1 MPEGTVKQGIGA
13 SVRRKEDKRFLI
25 GKGNYTDDI
34 NRAGQLHVY
43 FLRSPIAFADIVS
56 IDKQKAEKASGVAA
70 ILTGEDVAADNLGG
84 PICGWVP
91 TNKDGSAPSEPPH
104 PILANGRVR
113 YVGDHVAAVFAET
126 LEQAMSAAELIDVTY
141 SEMPAI
147 TDLKSAMDSPQIHDG
162 MENNTYFD
170 WELGDE
176 AATSDAFDKAAT
188 IVNVDIRNNRV
199 IPNAMEP
206 RAAVADYDTGD
217 GRYTLFTTS
226 QNPQLTRLVI
236 GAFMLNI
243 PESKFRVVAP
253 DVGGG
258 FGSKIYVYP
267 EEAVCVW
274 ASKKLGR
281 AVKWVADRTQAFLGD
296 AHGRD
301 HISEVKLALDKN
313 NRITG
318 LRVDTLANLGAYL
331 SAFAMVTPTY
341 LHGTLLSGVYDIPAI
356 YTNVKGICTTTV
368 NVDAY
373 RGAGR
378 PEATY
383 LLERTMDVAAKQ
395 VGMDPAEFRR
405 LNFIPKDA
413 FPYQTAVALQ
423 YDVGDY
429 EPLLDRAMAM
439 IDYKN
444 FEKRRAASAKNGKC
458 RGIGMSTYIEACG
471 IAPSAVVGALGG
483 RVGLYES
490 AVVRVD
496 PTGTIS
502 VLTGTHSH
510 GQGHDTTFAQLVCD
524 KLGVDIEAVEIVHG
538 DSDRTAF
545 GMGTYGSRSL
555 AVGGTAIS
563 KALDKVIA
571 KGKII
576 AAHMLEAA
584 DADIEFKDGKFTV
597 TGTDREKSFGE
608 IALSAYVPHNFP
620 HDRLEPGLEET
631 SFYDPLN
638 FTYPSGTHIAEVEI
652 DPATGVVELVD
663 WVCCDDFGNLINPMV
678 VEGQVHGGIAQ
689 GVGQAL
695 YEEAAY
701 NDNGQLLSA
710 SYMDYCMPRADH
722 FPNLKVENLV
732 TACTHN
738 DLGVKGCGEAGAIA
752 SPPAVINAV
761 VDALSPLGVT
771 DITMPATPQKVWQAI
786 QAAQTKAAE

>member
-1 MPEGTVKQGIGA
+1 MPEGTVNQGIGA

-43 FLRSPIAFADIVS
+43 FLRSPVAFADIVS

-84 PICGWVP
+84 PICGWAP

-722 FPNLKVENLV
+722 FPSMKVENLV

-786 QAAQTKAAE
+786 QSVQTKAAE

>member
-1 MPEGTVKQGIGA
+1 MPEGTVDQGIGA

-43 FLRSPIAFADIVS
+43 FLRSPVAFADIVS

-176 AATSDAFDKAAT
+176 AATNDAFDKAAT

-274 ASKKLGR
+274 ATKKLGR
-281 AVKWVADRTQAFLGD
+281 AVKWTADRTQAFLGD

-356 YTNVKGICTTTV
+356 YTNVKGICTNTV

-444 FEKRRAASAKNGKC
+444 FEKRRAASAKNGKY

-524 KLGVDIEAVEIVHG
+524 KLGVDIDAVEIVHG

-722 FPNLKVENLV
+722 FPSMKVENLV

-786 QAAQTKAAE
+786 QSAQTKAAE